1 MAREGGR
8 VGRGRAIQAKSS
20 HETQTKKIQDKFEEV
35 IFVDLSGLRAELENI
50 LCCFTVLLSFG
61 LVGERRYVS
70 IWTSKFYRKFLKIG
84 FIQERLENP
93 R

>member
-35 IFVDLSGLRAELENI
+35 IFVDLGGLRAELENI
-50 LCCFTVLLSFG
+50 LCCFRVLLGGKEKVFG
-61 LVGERRYVS
+61 HRC
-70 IWTSKFYRKFLKIG
+70 
-84 FIQERLENP
+84 FIENL
-93 R
+93 